1 MVGGC
6 IVDAGDKV
14 VVWLHRQGGRIINVC
29 SGETVVVVIVADGD
43 GKEWWWWWWWWWW
56 STCGVVGKMERI
68 RMRNEGL
75 KEILK

>member
-14 VVWLHRQGGRIINVC
+14 VVWPHRQGGRIINVC

-43 GKEWWWWWWWWWW
+43 GKEWWWWWWWWW
-56 STCGVVGKMERI
+56 
-68 RMRNEGL
+68 
-75 KEILK
+75 